1 MPWTL
6 NSPYGCQ
13 VHYIAIVYRLISV
26 VIDLSIL
33 YKLRVALSYHQ
44 HYHSAETM
52 LIFSCMCIT
61 ALLLYFGELLLLNLL
76 KDQNKVIF
84 KKYS

>member
-6 NSPYGCQ
+6 NSSYGCQ
-13 VHYIAIVYRLISV
+13 VHYIVIVYRLISDS
-26 VIDLSIL
+26 IDWYAISIL
-33 YKLRVALSYHQ
+33 YQLRVALSYHQ

-61 ALLLYFGELLLLNLL
+61 ALLLYFGELLSLNLM
-76 KDQNKVIF
+76 KDQNKVI
-84 KKYS
+84 